1 MPYEAYSYREKVR
14 LTSTHSRTYLLNRIP
29 SASYGLNTGWPRKK
43 NETAA
48 FSGFVLQQESLDI
61 LQSNPIM
68 TFVIGIIFLKQNKYI
83 TQQEYV
89 TFLSIMLHG
98 HNAFPL

>member
-1 MPYEAYSYREKVR
+1 MEKR
-14 LTSTHSRTYLLNRIP
+14 KENRTRSRGPLFP
-29 SASYGLNTGWPRKK
+29 HFKGDTGRPRKK
-43 NETAA
+43 NHETAA

-61 LQSNPIM
+61 LQCNPIM
-68 TFVIGIIFLKQNKYI
+68 TFIISILFRKQNKYI

-89 TFLSIMLHG
+89 TFLWIMLYG